1 MIGVDYTL
9 VVVGTPVFGIEVAVA
24 QCDIAQWLGCKTPA
38 AHFATALHPVREY
51 KTVGGLA
58 VGPPGLP
65 GQDFAVGSSASP
77 VVAVSAA
84 LKCQTFF

>member
-9 VVVGTPVFGIEVAVA
+9 DVAGTPVFGIEVAVA

-38 AHFATALHPVREY
+38 AHFAIAPHPGRDY

-58 VGPPGLP
+58 VGPAGLP
-65 GQDFAVGSSASP
+65 GQDFAVGSATSP

-84 LKCQTFF
+84 LLCQTFF